1 MFGGF
6 YDAWA
11 TEVCNTFAFSYYELF
26 IGEMQVGDIVRF
38 LIMCC
43 SLEYS
48 SEKHRSIIIGTLYT
62 KLVKQDVRLTASGI
76 FLLPHMSQNSKD

>member
-1 MFGGF
+1 MHGQL
-6 YDAWA
+6 
-11 TEVCNTFAFSYYELF
+11 EVCNTFAFSYYELF
-26 IGEMQVGDIVRF
+26 IGETQVDDVVWF

-48 SEKHRSIIIGTLYT
+48 SKKHRSIIIGTLYT
-62 KLVKQDVRLTASGI
+62 KLVKQDVGLTASGI